1 MKGSYGQD
9 SVTLMVSSAVPEG
22 KGVSSSASVEVATMS
37 AIAAAHGQLYLPA
50 IENEKSSSEAFK
62 ALLTAAT
69 TDEQLSALGELMYQC
84 HYSYSECGLGSN
96 GTDRLVKLVQEVQ
109 HLIHEFGYL
118 NLGFVVIFQIQQ
130 KYKGA
135 TGYLPIIFDGSSPG
149 AGKFGYLKIR
159 RLT

>member
-69 TDEQLSALGELMYQC
+69 TDEQLSALGELMYQV
-84 HYSYSECGLGSN
+84 N
-96 GTDRLVKLVQEVQ
+96 LV
-109 HLIHEFGYL
+109 IHEFGYL